1 MLGRHDAYPK
11 HRRFRYAHSMRKY
24 DLGRLE
30 IKKRNRLPH
39 WHAEH
44 AIYFIT
50 WCLADAIPAPVL
62 MRLRAERDA
71 EYERVVRL
79 RGSVTIPEKKM
90 MDAALTDALERF
102 LDQHHGECLLRD
114 HRAARIVAD
123 SLKHFDGERYN
134 LFAWSVMPNHVHVV
148 LSCQTGFDTS
158 SILHS
163 LKGFTSKEVNKLLGR
178 SGTRWQAESYDR
190 CIRDSDELQRTVDYV
205 LGNPIAAGLQDWPFV
220 ASNPTLIG
228 EAL

>member
-1 MLGRHDAYPK
+1 
-11 HRRFRYAHSMRKY
+11 MRKY
-24 DLGRLE
+24 ELGRLD
-30 IKKRNRLPH
+30 IRKRNRLPH

-50 WCLADAIPAPVL
+50 WCLIDAIPAPVL

-71 EYERVVRL
+71 EHERVLRL

-114 HRAARIVAD
+114 HRAAQIVAN
-123 SLKHFDGERYN
+123 SLRYFDGERYG
-134 LFAWSVMPNHVHVV
+134 LYAWCVMPNHVHVV
-148 LSCQTGFDTS
+148 FSCLAGFDTS

-163 LKGFTSKEVNKLLGR
+163 LKSFTSKEINKLLSR

-190 CIRDSDELQRTVDYV
+190 CIRDSEELQRTIDYV

-220 ASNPTLIG
+220 DSNAARIDDSL
-228 EAL
+228 